1 MTEIEVPNTAPH
13 IAELRQNLEQ
23 IAAGGPNRSPRN
35 IAARAKPYVEQTT
48 TKVAQETVNAIEAT
62 HRMADNDSDQTLSV
76 YHYTSIDTAIALLK
90 SAGEYAFLRMYS
102 SQGFNDPDEGQYLH
116 RSTIGLRNSQAPGFL
131 PEPQRGEQPLANPN
145 YAYIASFIID
155 ETGDAAG
162 NNIPYWIHYGDDGNG
177 VAIKL
182 AVPRKS
188 LYKVKYGELEAKKT
202 MATLRKHLDPLLE
215 EVKKHNNA
223 YLLTIA
229 KSIIQE
235 SLQRLNFLYKSSYYA
250 YERECRV
257 IELPGRTELIPL
269 VAYEGKHNA
278 NPFRSYVN
286 HPSLSTK
293 GEQGIFRSGA
303 EITLGPCVENRQDAQ
318 RFFEDLKNRS
328 GHHIQIKTSSINY
341 RRSSNR

>member
-48 TKVAQETVNAIEAT
+48 TKVAQETANAIEAT

-90 SAGEYAFLRMYS
+90 NPGERTFLRMYS

-116 RSTIGLRNSQAPGFL
+116 RSTIGLRNSQALGFL
-131 PEPQRGEQPLANPN
+131 PEPQQEGEPLPDQNH
-145 YAYIASFIID
+145 AYIASFIID
-155 ETGDAAG
+155 KNGDAAG

-182 AVPRKS
+182 AVPRQI
-188 LYKVKYGELEAKKT
+188 LYEVKYGDLEAQKT
-202 MATLRKHLDPLLE
+202 MDTLRKHLEPLLAA
-215 EVKKHNNA
+215 VKNLGNE
-223 YLLTIA
+223 YLLPTA

-257 IELPGRTELIPL
+257 IELPGRTELPPHI
-269 VAYEGKHNA
+269 AYEGKHSA
-278 NPFRSYVN
+278 KPFRSYLN
-286 HPSLSTK
+286 HPSLSAE
-293 GEQGIFRSGA
+293 GEHGIFRSGA
-303 EITLGPCVENRQDAQ
+303 EITLGPCVENRQDAR
-318 RFFEDLKNRS
+318 RFFENLANKF
-328 GHHIQIKTSSINY
+328 GHHIQIKASSINY
-341 RRSSNR
+341 RRSANR